1 MQAMQQ
7 FIGESLWESVPVWER
22 DRLVGDSTRFA
33 GQTRFLKRRL
43 VGLPTSGSGRVSG
56 VVTGG
61 RKLWA
66 RVRKST
72 TGRGKSDTAFETT
85 QEAGWE
91 SLSRAGEDEFKNGHF
106 QVAAARILEQI
117 LGASDASVL
126 EAPYNL
132 AGAYKATGEYQPSQV
147 NLRPCS
153 GRSGG
158 FGRARPRLYRIAL
171 KSGDSDRRTKPGTA
185 AGNKSA
191 RRTRKVRPGCQIAAA
206 VGDRT
211 AAREQRIVPAAFRN
225 ARVAH
230 VEIRCVILLWYKT
243 EIKEREGVRTLAWLW
258 RLKLRHRL

>member
-1 MQAMQQ
+1 
-7 FIGESLWESVPVWER
+7 
-22 DRLVGDSTRFA
+22 
-33 GQTRFLKRRL
+33 
-43 VGLPTSGSGRVSG
+43 
-56 VVTGG
+56 
-61 RKLWA
+61 
-66 RVRKST
+66 VRKST

-91 SLSRAGEDEFKNGHF
+91 PLSRAGEDEFKNGHF
-106 QVAAARILEQI
+106 QLAAKHFSQAVQEAEQFGEGDARLGKTLNRLGTAQCRLARYPEAKRSLKRAARILEQI